1 MIEDSVIPPYYWY
14 FSGDFISD
22 AHFMCE
28 SSEKYNL
35 TEQEL
40 ILLMIG
46 QEYIGIEDQTND
58 RYIGYR
64 MNH

>member
-1 MIEDSVIPPYYWY
+1 MILSQLLLTDV
-14 FSGDFISD
+14 
-22 AHFMCE
+22 HFMCE

-40 ILLMIG
+40 ILLMIV
-46 QEYIGIEDQTND
+46 QEYIGIEDQAND